1 MSAYPSDM
9 TDREWDLIKD
19 RIPQAKKGG
28 RPRSVDIRSI
38 LNAIFYVLDN
48 GIKWRSLPHDYP
60 PLGSVFWY
68 FQTWSQDGTLERIH
82 TKLREKVRIQEGKN
96 PNETVGIL
104 DSQSSKTGEE
114 AKKSST
120 GFDAGKKDKGKEKT
134 SSG

>member
-1 MSAYPSDM
+1 MSAYPSDL
-9 TDREWDLIKD
+9 TDREWDEVKD
-19 RIPQAKKGG
+19 LIPQAKKGG

-60 PLGSVFWY
+60 PVGSVFWY
-68 FQTWSQDGTLERIH
+68 FQAWSQDGTLEIIH
-82 TKLREKVRIQEGKN
+82 NKLREKVRLQEGKN

-114 AKKSST
+114 AKKGSI
-120 GFDAGKKDKGKEKT
+120 GFDAGKKGKG
-134 SSG
+134 